1 MINRSFRIFTAGA
14 IAAVVFSIAACGG
27 SKQAEN
33 GTNKAA
39 GNSNSDFKASSG
51 KLSGPV
57 KFLLAGDS
65 LMREG
70 FGPAVE
76 TSLLTY
82 KDVSVLREG
91 VYSTGLNKTDFFDWA
106 KRTEELLEQNKSDVL
121 VVSFG
126 ANDGQGILD
135 DNGKAFDLGT
145 AGWSEVYAQRVN
157 RYLTRISP
165 KVKKIFWVGHP
176 IPGSDKFVKKFMAMN
191 PIYKVEAAKFPNVIY
206 VDTWDSLAVNG
217 VYQRSLKDESGK
229 TQVARQGDGVHVTNF
244 GGKIMAV
251 PVIKAILEVVD
262 LKQ

>member
-1 MINRSFRIFTAGA
+1 MVNRSLKLFSAVFVATALIGLT
-14 IAAVVFSIAACGG
+14 ACGG
-27 SKQAEN
+27 AKQSDN
-33 GTNKAA
+33 GGNKAA
-39 GNSNSDFKASSG
+39 GNSNSEAPNSSA
-51 KLSGPV
+51 KITGPV

-82 KDVSVLREG
+82 KDVSVFREG
-91 VYSTGLNKTDFFDWA
+91 VYSTGLNKIDFFDWG
-106 KRTEELLEQNKSDVL
+106 KRTEELIEQNKPDVL

-145 AGWSEVYAQRVN
+145 DGWSTVYAQRVN

-176 IPGSDKFVKKFMAMN
+176 IPGSDKFVKKFMA
-191 PIYKVEAAKFPNVIY
+191 IDRK
-206 VDTWDSLAVNG
+206 S
-217 VYQRSLKDESGK
+217 
-229 TQVARQGDGVHVTNF
+229 
-244 GGKIMAV
+244 
-251 PVIKAILEVVD
+251 VV
-262 LKQ
+262 